1 MEAGVKRLHL
11 SKSDFAIGRSC
22 PTKLYYLKNKY
33 PNTIEDDEYLEL
45 MAEGGYMIGK
55 MAQLLYPDGIT
66 ITLNHG
72 IEAAVEETR
81 KELLKETVILFEP
94 VFLAGKKLVRVDVLI
109 KNGNAVELVEVKAK
123 SYADGDSFLT
133 KTGTIRSEWQ
143 EYLEDVCFQTITVE
157 ESCPTLT
164 VKPYLILVNKSRQ
177 TKIDNLACLF
187 EIKNL
192 TTFEEE
198 GFRSFDVVFSGDE
211 NELRANHFLEKLH
224 VSTEV
229 ALLKAELKLVS
240 QEMEASLGTPITK
253 IKPVLTKD
261 CVKCEF
267 WLGGDTEDDGFNECW
282 GALAKVKPHVFDL
295 YYAGAL
301 GGTKTPLLNELIL
314 NGKVSFYDIPDD
326 AIKGKRGERQRVQID
341 CTKTNTE
348 WFSPKLNEVMAT
360 CAYPL
365 HFIDFETS
373 RTAVPPYKG
382 MRPYENIAFQ
392 WSCHTI
398 HQAGD
403 EPVHHEWINTEDAF
417 PNFAFAKTL
426 METVGYDGT
435 VFMWSPH
442 ENTTLKEIY
451 NLLIAHDPTQTE
463 LIAWLDHM
471 TKKDADEDYTMVDLN
486 KLTVDHYFHPMMK
499 GKTSIKAVLPAIW
512 SSFPD
517 LDNVHWLRDFFRLED
532 GERKNPYDLLPP
544 IEIANSKEVVRDGTG
559 AMKAYQEMMYGQY
572 RHDKEK
578 RALWTALLK
587 QYCKLDTLAMVVVWE
602 YWRNSMHTSA

>member
-1 MEAGVKRLHL
+1 MKHPHL
-11 SKSDFAIGRSC
+11 SKSDFSIARSC
-22 PTKLYYLKNKY
+22 STKLYYLKNKY

-55 MAQLLYPDGIT
+55 MAQLLYPEGIT

-72 IEAAVEETR
+72 IEAAIEETK
-81 KELLKETVILFEP
+81 KELLKESVTLFEP

-109 KNGNAVELVEVKAK
+109 KNGNAVELIEVKAK
-123 SYADGDSFLT
+123 SYADGETFL
-133 KTGTIRSEWQ
+133 KKDGTIYADWQ
-143 EYLEDVCFQTITVE
+143 KYLEDVCFQTITVE

-164 VKPYLILVNKSRQ
+164 VKPYLMLVNKSRQ
-177 TKIDNLACLF
+177 TKIDNLACQF

-198 GFRSFDVVFSGDE
+198 GFRSFDVIFSGDE
-211 NELRANHFLEKLH
+211 NELRANHFLEKLP

-240 QEMEASLGTPITK
+240 QKMEASLGVPIIK

-267 WLGGDTEDDGFNECW
+267 WLGGDTEVDGFHECW

-314 NGKVSFYDIPDD
+314 NGKVSLYDIPDD
-326 AIKGKRGERQRVQID
+326 AVKGKRGERQRIQID
-341 CTKTNTE
+341 YTKTNSE
-348 WFSPKLNEVMAT
+348 WIDPALKSIMEA

-365 HFIDFETS
+365 QFIDFETS

-382 MRPYENIAFQ
+382 MKPYDNIAFQ

-403 EPVHHEWINTEDAF
+403 EPVHHEWINTDDAF
-417 PNFAFAKTL
+417 PNFEFAKTL
-426 METVGYDGT
+426 MENVGYDGT
-435 VFMWSPH
+435 VFMWSAH

-451 NLLIAHDPTQTE
+451 NLLTVVDPSQTE
-463 LIAWLDHM
+463 LIKWLDHM
-471 TKKDADEDYTMVDLN
+471 TKKSDDEDYTMVDLN
-486 KLTVDHYFHPMMK
+486 TLTIKHFFHPMMK
-499 GKTSIKAVLPAIW
+499 GRTSIKYVLPAVW
-512 SSFPD
+512 SSFPK
-517 LDNVHWLRDFFRLED
+517 LDEVHWLRDFFKLEN
-532 GERKNPYDLLPP
+532 GERKNPYELLPP
-544 IEIANSKEVVRDGTG
+544 LEIGQTQQVIRDGTG
-559 AMKAYQEMMYGQY
+559 AMRAYQEMMYGIH
-572 RHDKEK
+572 RHDKDK
-578 RALWTALLK
+578 RAQWTALLK
-587 QYCKLDTLAMVVVWE
+587 QYCKLDTLAMVVIWE
-602 YWRNSMHTSA
+602 YWRNNFKSSSID

>member
-1 MEAGVKRLHL
+1 MKTLTL
-11 SKSDFAIGRSC
+11 SKSDFSIARTC
-22 PTKLYYLKNKY
+22 PTKLYYLKRQY
-33 PNTIEDDEYLEL
+33 PNSLQDDEYLEL

-55 MAQLLYPDGIT
+55 MAQLLYPEGIT

-72 IEAAVEETR
+72 IDAAIEETR
-81 KELLKETVILFEP
+81 QRLKEEKVILFEP
-94 VFLAGKKLVRVDVLI
+94 VFISGKKMARVDILVKTGKLI
-109 KNGNAVELVEVKAK
+109 ELIEVKAK

-133 KTGTIRSEWQ
+133 KAGTIKSDWQ
-143 EYLEDVCFQTITVE
+143 TYIDDVCFQTMIME
-157 ESCPTLT
+157 ECHPDFNI
-164 VKPYLILVNKSRQ
+164 KPYLMLVNKSKP
-177 TKIDNLACLF
+177 TSMDNLASQF

-192 TTFEEE
+192 TTFETE
-198 GFRSFDVVFSGDE
+198 GFRSFDVVFHGNAD
-211 NELRANHFLEKLH
+211 ELRSNHFLEKLD
-224 VSTEV
+224 VSQAV
-229 ALLKAELKLVS
+229 GILKAELKLLATR
-240 QEMEASLGTPITK
+240 MEASLAPLSK
-253 IKPVLTKD
+253 IKPLLTKD
-261 CVKCEF
+261 CAKCEF
-267 WLGGDTEDDGFNECW
+267 STEATELDGFRECW
-282 GALAKVKPHVFDL
+282 GALAEVKPHIFDL

-301 GGTKTPLLNELIL
+301 GANKLVNELIL
-314 NGKVSFYDIPDD
+314 EGKVSLYDVPAD
-326 AIKGKRGERQRVQID
+326 AIKGKRGERQQVQID
-341 CTKTNTE
+341 CTRTNTE

-398 HQAGD
+398 YQAGD
-403 EPVHHEWINTEDAF
+403 APVHNEWINTEDAF

-451 NLLIAHDPTQTE
+451 NLLITHDPSQTE

-471 TKKDADEDYTMVDLN
+471 TKKEADEDYTMVDLN

-517 LDNVHWLRDFFRLED
+517 LENVHWLHDFFRLED

-587 QYCKLDTLAMVVVWE
+587 QYCRLDTLAMVVVWE
-602 YWRNSMHTSA
+602 YWRSK